1 MARIKKPKY
10 KIGDFIKYP
19 KALIYGE
26 IISIK
31 FNTYLKEYEYKVLYA
46 DGKVVTIT
54 DGDNP
59 IKKTVNPQN
68 ANKMA
73 TKKKTKA
80 PTAAQKA
87 ARAKFAVK
95 AKKAAALV
103 KSGKARNMKAAWKQI
118 K

>member
-1 MARIKKPKY
+1 
-10 KIGDFIKYP
+10 
-19 KALIYGE
+19 
-26 IISIK
+26 
-31 FNTYLKEYEYKVLYA
+31 
-46 DGKVVTIT
+46 
-54 DGDNP
+54 
-59 IKKTVNPQN
+59 
-68 ANKMA
+68 MA
-73 TKKKTKA
+73 TKKRKA